1 MVSPSTVI
9 SYLVLVL
16 ITNITAFDYISI
28 VNVIYFS
35 AEHIGD
41 NGKSLGLHSG
51 DAGQEREA
59 TDGQGRSTRYLLFS
73 VWQVYLDI
81 PRFLK
86 VSKRSV

>member
-9 SYLVLVL
+9 YLLLVV
-16 ITNITAFDYISI
+16 ITNITAFHYISI

-41 NGKSLGLHSG
+41 NGKSLGLYSG

-59 TDGQGRSTRYLLFS
+59 IDGQGRSTRYLLFS
-73 VWQVYLDI
+73 V
-81 PRFLK
+81 
-86 VSKRSV
+86 